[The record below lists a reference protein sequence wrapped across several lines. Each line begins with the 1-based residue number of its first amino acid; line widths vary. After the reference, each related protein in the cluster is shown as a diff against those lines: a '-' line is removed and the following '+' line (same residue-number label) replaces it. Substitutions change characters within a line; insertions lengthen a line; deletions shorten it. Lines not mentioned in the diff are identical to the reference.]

1 MQICARNAVALLLSW
16 KRAAKNATPAD
27 IVCVDISRT
36 SSALDKVVSFVYNL
50 SIAKISSFAYN
61 RTVVSDHF
69 KKKTF
74 IFFPIEAGLAHII
87 RSLAVAEELVRR
99 KHRVIFALTK
109 KKHFLIKNKK
119 IEVIDIGEYCS
130 DVQSVR
136 KIKDPAYVY
145 PFVLEEI
152 EILKRYKPDLAII
165 DFRLSAIL
173 SCKAADIPSVFLVNS
188 DGLPYSTYL
197 PDFKLPKVFHYLI
210 KPLSQMIIFNFKV
223 QYFNSLT
230 KVAKL
235 IGKNFTRDELLDM
248 TYVVPEQRGY
258 LPEQEHKY
266 DVYYVGPIWWEGFET
281 VKPAWLD
288 RIKPDGRTI
297 YLTFGGTGYD
307 PKKLL
312 SLSELLIKKGYRVI
326 VSASNIVDPEQFKP
340 LKGLYVGK
348 FLPGFA
354 VCQKVDIVV
363 CHGGIG
369 TISQALVAGKPVV
382 VVPFNPDQYLHGFRF
397 EELGLGKCV
406 SNLKLID
413 FIRLDWENFQ
423 QRAKDLSIDR
433 ITEAIEGVL
442 KERQKFNGPI
452 AKYSKMFADQNGHKK
467 AADILERL
475 IKQ

>member
-1 MQICARNAVALLLSW
+1 MASNHL
-16 KRAAKNATPAD
+16 
-27 IVCVDISRT
+27 
-36 SSALDKVVSFVYNL
+36 
-50 SIAKISSFAYN
+50 
-61 RTVVSDHF
+61 

-74 IFFPIEAGLAHII
+74 IFFPIETGLAHII

-99 KHRVIFALTK
+99 KHRVIFALTR
-109 KKHFLIKNKK
+109 KKHFLIKNKS

-130 DVQSVR
+130 DIQSVR
-136 KIKDPAYVY
+136 EIKDPAYIY

-152 EILKRYKPDLAII
+152 SLLKKYKPDLAII

-173 SCKAADIPSVFLVNS
+173 SCKALGILSAFLVNS
-188 DGLPYSTYL
+188 DGLPCNTYL
-197 PDFKLPKVFHYLI
+197 PDLKLPKLFHYLI
-210 KPLSQMIIFNFKV
+210 KPLSQMLIFNFKE
-223 QYFNSLT
+223 QYFNPLT

-235 IGKNFTRDELLDM
+235 ISKNFTRDDLLDM
-248 TYVVPEQRGY
+248 SYLVPEPRGY
-258 LPEQEHKY
+258 LPEQEIKY
-266 DVYYVGPIWWEGFET
+266 DVYYTGPIWWKGFD
-281 VKPAWLD
+281 VAKPGWLD
-288 RIKPDGRTI
+288 EIKPDGRTI

-326 VSASNIVDPEQFKP
+326 VSASNIVDPKQFKP
-340 LKGLYVGK
+340 LDGLYVEK

-354 VCQKVDIVV
+354 VCQRVDIVV

-369 TISQALVAGKPVV
+369 TMSQALVAGKPVV
-382 VVPFNPDQYLHGFRF
+382 AVPFNPDQYLHGFRF

-423 QRAKDLSIDR
+423 RRTRDLSIGR
-433 ITEAIEGVL
+433 IAEAIEGVL

-452 AKYSKMFADQNGHKK
+452 AKYGKMFSDPDGQKK

-475 IKQ
+475 IK